1 MSSSPTMTVQEANK
15 LLRRIVNAKDG
26 DELKNVISRNVHVC
40 DGVFFA
46 QLDEL
51 VEEYK
56 KRGDTQ
62 SAAQLKQVGDYMAR
76 LRFMI

>member
-1 MSSSPTMTVQEANK
+1 MASEATTTVQEAHN
-15 LLRRIVNAKDG
+15 LLRKIVNAKNG
-26 DELKNVISRNVHVC
+26 EELKTVISNNLHTC

-51 VEEYK
+51 VEEYQ
-56 KRGDTQ
+56 KRGDLQ

>member
-1 MSSSPTMTVQEANK
+1 MSSAGTMTVQEANK
-15 LLRRIVNAKDG
+15 LLKKIINAQNS
-26 DELKNVISRNVHVC
+26 DELKDVISRNVHVC
-40 DGVFFA
+40 DGIFFA

-56 KRGDTQ
+56 KRGDEY

>member
-1 MSSSPTMTVQEANK
+1 MSSSSTMTFQAAQK
-15 LLRRIVNAKDG
+15 LLRKIVNAKDAK
-26 DELKNVISRNVHVC
+26 ELERVISANIHIC

-46 QLDEL
+46 QLDGL

-56 KRGDTQ
+56 RRGDAH
-62 SAAQLKQVGDYMAR
+62 SAEQLKQVGDYMAR

>member
-1 MSSSPTMTVQEANK
+1 MSSGITMTVQEAQK
-15 LLRRIVNAKDG
+15 LLRKIVNAEDG
-26 DELKNVISRNVHVC
+26 RALERIISANIHTC

-46 QLDEL
+46 QLDGL

-56 KRGDTQ
+56 RRGDHH
-62 SAAQLKQVGDYMAR
+62 SATQLKQVGDYMAR

>member
-1 MSSSPTMTVQEANK
+1 MSSGPMMTVQEADK
-15 LLRRIVNAKDG
+15 LLRRIVNAQNG
-26 DELKNVISRNVHVC
+26 DELKTIISNNVHVC

-56 KRGDTQ
+56 RRGDDK

>member
-1 MSSSPTMTVQEANK
+1 MSSGPMMTVQEADK
-15 LLRRIVNAKDG
+15 LLRRIVNAQNG
-26 DELKNVISRNVHVC
+26 DELKTIISNNVHAC

-56 KRGDTQ
+56 RRGDER
-62 SAAQLKQVGDYMAR
+62 SAEQLKQVGDYMAR

>member
-1 MSSSPTMTVQEANK
+1 MSSSGTMTHQAAQK
-15 LLRRIVNAKDG
+15 LLRKIVNAKDG
-26 DELKNVISRNVHVC
+26 KELERVISTNIHAC

-46 QLDEL
+46 QLDDL

-56 KRGDTQ
+56 RRGDTY
-62 SAAQLKQVGDYMAR
+62 SAEQLRQVGDYMAR

>member
-1 MSSSPTMTVQEANK
+1 MTVQEANK
-15 LLRRIVNAKDG
+15 LLRKIVNAKDG
-26 DELKNVISRNVHVC
+26 EELKRIISANVHVC

-56 KRGDTQ
+56 RRGDER
-62 SAAQLKQVGDYMAR
+62 SAKQLKDVGDYMAR